1 MALVVALVLLASLYV
16 SPTSPDSFPLSHCL
30 RPSPASS
37 LPLNIHLSPPGA
49 LSFLHVCF
57 TSRARCFRMGGY
69 IFWGLFLFLSLSLGW
84 TRAQQSTNSRPVF
97 HCGGDLVKESG
108 FVGSEGFPNSY
119 KPNSKC
125 TWRITVPEGNV
136 VKLSFRIFNLEADS
150 QCRYDY
156 LDVYNGLSNLVQK
169 LGRFCGTFRP
179 GTLISTTNTMMLE
192 MVTDEETHSRGFL
205 AYFSA
210 VKPYADDQQFC
221 GGKIT
226 KSQGELKTP
235 NWPENK
241 YPPGTSCSWL
251 ITMEPGMVI
260 QVKFD
265 KFLLEA
271 DIYCRYDYVA
281 FFNGGEK
288 DDSHLIGK
296 YCGDQAPEPITSS
309 GNVMLVQFVSDLSLT
324 SDGFLA
330 YYTSF
335 PHGTEVPTSDRGAG
349 SRPVPPKPDVRPS
362 EPVRRPG
369 NSGNSGQGRRVI
381 TTGQDRRVSGTG
393 QDRRVSTPGQDRRV
407 TGAGQGRRVSTTG
420 QDRRV
425 STTGQDRR
433 VSATGQDR
441 RVSATGQDRREGQY
455 HKHRQGRH
463 NNRPGQEGQRHRPG
477 ESGRNHRAGQ
487 EGNHHRPGDG
497 GGNYRARQEGH
508 HHRPGEGGGNYRAD
522 KKDTTTDQ
530 EMGVGTTEQD
540 KKDTTTD
547 QERGVGTTEQDKK
560 DTTTDQERG
569 VGTTEQD
576 KKETTTDQ
584 ERGVG
589 TTEQDK
595 KDTTTDQERGVGTT
609 EQDKKDTTTDQERG
623 VGTTEQDKK
632 DTTTDQDQRVSTTD
646 QERGGSVPGPNGKRP
661 APVPQ
666 NPLCTK
672 DCKRQGTIKSGFCA
686 SEFVI
691 TGTVTSLTNG
701 PRGTLL
707 VSVSIIKTYKAGRL
721 TITQVG
727 ETMSVKLV
735 SQCRKC
741 PLLRRGG
748 NYIIMGQVDED
759 GRGTLEPGSFTA
771 PYKAPHHRLLMNI
784 NNQPC

>member
-1 MALVVALVLLASLYV
+1 
-16 SPTSPDSFPLSHCL
+16 
-30 RPSPASS
+30 
-37 LPLNIHLSPPGA
+37 
-49 LSFLHVCF
+49 
-57 TSRARCFRMGGY
+57 MGGY

-192 MVTDEETHSRGFL
+192 MVTDEETHSQGFL

-235 NWPENK
+235 NWPEKK

-265 KFLLEA
+265 KFLLEG

-309 GNVMLVQFVSDLSLT
+309 SNVMLVQFVSDLSLT

-335 PHGTEVPTSDRGAG
+335 PRGTEVPTSDRGAG

-362 EPVRRPG
+362 EPVRRPAPAKPPSPTEKPKPLKPTRNWG
-369 NSGNSGQGRRVI
+369 QSGNSGQGRRVI

-407 TGAGQGRRVSTTG
+407 IGAGQGRRVSTTG

-433 VSATGQDR
+433 VSTTGQDR
-441 RVSATGQDRREGQY
+441 RVPTGSQNRRNGATGHNRRVSTTNTDRGVITTDQD
-455 HKHRQGRH
+455 KKVSTTD
-463 NNRPGQEGQRHRPG
+463 QERVVETTEQDKK
-477 ESGRNHRAGQ
+477 ETTTDQ
-487 EGNHHRPGDG
+487 ERVVETTE
-497 GGNYRARQEGH
+497 Q
-508 HHRPGEGGGNYRAD
+508 D

-530 EMGVGTTEQD
+530 ERVVETTEQDKKETTTDQERGVGTTEQD
-540 KKDTTTD
+540 KKETTTD

-576 KKETTTDQ
+576 KKDTTTDQ

-672 DCKRQGTIKSGFCA
+672 DCKRQGTIKSSFCA

>member
-1 MALVVALVLLASLYV
+1 
-16 SPTSPDSFPLSHCL
+16 
-30 RPSPASS
+30 
-37 LPLNIHLSPPGA
+37 
-49 LSFLHVCF
+49 
-57 TSRARCFRMGGY
+57 MGGY

-433 VSATGQDR
+433 VSTTGQDR
-441 RVSATGQDRREGQY
+441 RVPTGSQNRRNGATGHDRRVSTTNTDRGVITTDQDKKVSATD
-455 HKHRQGRH
+455 
-463 NNRPGQEGQRHRPG
+463 QERVVETTEQ
-477 ESGRNHRAGQ
+477 
-487 EGNHHRPGDG
+487 
-497 GGNYRARQEGH
+497 
-508 HHRPGEGGGNYRAD
+508 D
-522 KKDTTTDQ
+522 KKETTTDQ

-547 QERGVGTTEQDKK
+547 QERGVGTTEQ
-560 DTTTDQERG
+560 TRRT
-569 VGTTEQD
+569 
-576 KKETTTDQ
+576 
-584 ERGVG
+584 
-589 TTEQDK
+589 
-595 KDTTTDQERGVGTT
+595 
-609 EQDKKDTTTDQERG
+609 
-623 VGTTEQDKK
+623 
-632 DTTTDQDQRVSTTD
+632 
-646 QERGGSVPGPNGKRP
+646 P
-661 APVPQ
+661 PQ
-666 NPLCTK
+666 TRRWGWELQSRTRRTPPQT
-672 DCKRQGTIKSGFCA
+672 
-686 SEFVI
+686 
-691 TGTVTSLTNG
+691 
-701 PRGTLL
+701 
-707 VSVSIIKTYKAGRL
+707 
-721 TITQVG
+721 
-727 ETMSVKLV
+727 
-735 SQCRKC
+735 
-741 PLLRRGG
+741 RRGG
-748 NYIIMGQVDED
+748 WELQSRTRRTPPQTRRGGWELQSRTRRKPPQTRRGGWELQSRTRRTPLQTRRGGWEQQSRIRRTPPQTRRGGWELQSRTRRTPPQIKIRGSAPQTRRGGVLSLGQME
-759 GRGTLEPGSFTA
+759 RGLLQSLKILSAPKTVNDREPSRAVFV
-771 PYKAPHHRLLMNI
+771 PVNL
-784 NNQPC
+784 